1 MTKKNEVTKLSMTN
15 TKTRRFMENSHHLI
29 DLVFDKEEDTD
40 SRDTWTDMI
49 TQYNMA
55 MKILQ
60 KRSDYMDAGIETFQ
74 N

>member
-1 MTKKNEVTKLSMTN
+1 
-15 TKTRRFMENSHHLI
+15 MENSHHLI

-40 SRDTWTDMI
+40 SKDTWTDMI

-60 KRSDYMDAGIETFQ
+60 KRSDYMDADIETFQ